1 MVATSS
7 EARRL
12 ALGVQCADS
21 RIVGQPDFFK
31 ELKEA
36 VAAIRRCRRP
46 TFIQPMATRLDLTAA
61 GVDVY
66 CRSAGS
72 SSPTSQTSPPPVALP
87 PSQISSGTS
96 RCLLHSST
104 ILSIA
109 SFLPSAFPSSS
120 YGRHKIVCSQPSQYS
135 TLTTSSSLGLRGSC
149 SSSISR
155 PSRNIGYLSSQNGR
169 VPDRDGLVRTD
180 VREGIWEKGFP
191 GFPEFSPS
199 ASMISGA
206 SSARVLVEVGIR
218 LSLWQL

>member
-1 MVATSS
+1 MVAS

-12 ALGVQCADS
+12 VLGVQCTDS
-21 RIVGQPDFFK
+21 RIVGQPDLLK
-31 ELKEA
+31 EIKEA
-36 VAAIRRCRRP
+36 VAAIQCCRCP
-46 TFIQPMATRLDLTAA
+46 TFIHPMAARLDLTAA

-72 SSPTSQTSPPPVALP
+72 SSSTSQTSPPPVALP

-109 SFLPSAFPSSS
+109 SFLPSAFPSPS

-169 VPDRDGLVRTD
+169 VPVHSQSTTT
-180 VREGIWEKGFP
+180 VIFKGA
-191 GFPEFSPS
+191 GTTRMLER
-199 ASMISGA
+199 
-206 SSARVLVEVGIR
+206 AR
-218 LSLWQL
+218 S